1 MSDAEGGDKVMPG
14 QVSLR
19 EYVEALFNE
28 QQRATDMAERERAA
42 ATSALRQEQQHAAD
56 IAARE
61 RSKAAGA
68 LATNL
73 AHSISEGDDRLREH
87 IVNQFAQI
95 AAALDSAE
103 KLEVTRLDTLR
114 REMTLIH
121 DGSEKAIS
129 KAETAVEK
137 RLEAGNA
144 YRAQLAD
151 QASTF
156 MLREV
161 GDAQFDDLRKQ
172 VAELTERL
180 GKLT

>member
-1 MSDAEGGDKVMPG
+1 MSMADSEERREAHVTSEWVAG
-14 QVSLR
+14 QVK
-19 EYVEALFNE
+19 EFIEAILSENR
-28 QQRATDMAERERAA
+28 RADERAERERDRAA
-42 ATSALRQEQQHAAD
+42 SVLADGLR
-56 IAARE
+56 
-61 RSKAAGA
+61 
-68 LATNL
+68 
-73 AHSISEGDDRLREH
+73 HSISEGDDRLREH
-87 IVNQFAQI
+87 IVAQFAQI

-151 QASTF
+151 QASAF

-161 GDAQFDDLRKQ
+161 GDAQFVDLRKQ